1 MTSTLSRREFLGSAG
16 ALVIGFSLRGR
27 LLESLPS
34 HASSAAPA
42 ANQIDSWLV
51 VATDGSVTVFSGKV
65 ELGTGVSTALRQIVA
80 EELDVAFDRIA
91 WVQGDSDR
99 TVDQGS
105 TVGSQTV
112 KRGGAQLRQAA
123 AEARAALL
131 DLASAKLASPVSS
144 LGIASGVISVNGD
157 AERRVTFGELVGGK
171 RFERIVTGKAP
182 VKRPADYTIVG
193 KPVPRVEL
201 PAKMTGRHTYV
212 HDVRVDGMLHG
223 RVVRPASIGA
233 KIASVDDASLKT
245 IPGARVV
252 RKG

>member
-80 EELDVAFDRIA
+80 EELDVAFDKIT

-105 TVGSQTV
+105 TVGSQTI
-112 KRGGAQLRQAA
+112 KRGGMQLRSAA
-123 AEARAALL
+123 AEARATLVLMAAEQ
-131 DLASAKLASPVSS
+131 LAAPVASLTVSNG
-144 LGIASGVISVNGD
+144 LISVRD
-157 AERRVTFGELVGGK
+157 DQSKSVT
-171 RFERIVTGKAP
+171 
-182 VKRPADYTIVG
+182 Y
-193 KPVPRVEL
+193 
-201 PAKMTGRHTYV
+201 
-212 HDVRVDGMLHG
+212 
-223 RVVRPASIGA
+223 GA
-233 KIASVDDASLKT
+233 
-245 IPGARVV
+245 
-252 RKG
+252 

>member
-80 EELDVAFDRIA
+80 EELDVAFDKIT

-99 TVDQGS
+99 TIDQGP

-123 AEARAALL
+123 AEARATLL
-131 DLASAKLASPVSS
+131 ELASTRLSAPVDS
-144 LGIASGVISVNGD
+144 LVIDAGVISVKG
-157 AERRVTFGELVGGK
+157 AASPRTATFADLIGGK
-171 RFERIVTGKAP
+171 RFERDVTGKA
-182 VKRPADYTIVG
+182 R
-193 KPVPRVEL
+193 
-201 PAKMTGRHTYV
+201 
-212 HDVRVDGMLHG
+212 
-223 RVVRPASIGA
+223 
-233 KIASVDDASLKT
+233 
-245 IPGARVV
+245 
-252 RKG
+252 